1 MSVNPNSD
9 HANVRTR
16 VDKAY
21 YNVFVSESNI
31 TNDLVLP
38 TATINDAQTDDQ
50 NKGSGID
57 QLYDIQIAQSQI
69 YSCNIIKQDDIN
81 ITINNIQIGYNQTVV
96 NMFTDASTA
105 TAAQQKKFPT
115 PAQVTATNGF
125 NTLTTLPYYQ
135 IPGLWG
141 FCCDPINSAINSTN
155 IYLGNNSIPVN
166 TNKLSP
172 SLVNIIRSMN
182 FDENL
187 YSEFDQL
194 LLPETFNA
202 TYMAGNIVDYES
214 QFSGATINYAT
225 GVITPSTLYKQ
236 KAAKSVR
243 AVNNIVSYN
252 EMNTAENNMLSTNN
266 RGQIF
271 SNCSQSRAATKWS
284 KAVASMNYTMIVT
297 AGTATTEA
305 IYTMT
310 VTTASTTLYTMYYN
324 GIPFPTNVENWG
336 QCLEIGMAVQQ
347 LFWYFNKPPYMAA
360 GEAVVNDFSLA
371 TISGSSMTSTQSL
384 IMTITIPE
392 VKTPLINPL
401 LDIDYNKSF
410 SNVSKINVDVKL
422 AAQDTALY
430 NLITRQIGFPTS
442 TMPYVL
448 DYTANDPNNFGF
460 PQVMFNN
467 NIGAGS
473 IYFSNSK
480 LITRQYTSV
489 LSPWINKITTLP
501 YIQYDAPISVTISP
515 LLNTVSEY
523 QTLTVS
529 LRSVIPEM
537 VLIMI
542 DSPAS
547 AVITDIQVMFNGE
560 TSIMN
565 QKMDSLRAAT
575 RRNGLNWSNK
585 NDLYGYSMVNNN
597 SSYSLNPTGTTS
609 GLSGLVDF
617 SGKSTSNIMG
627 NGSVLMLKMG
637 TDIPLLHGGCVG
649 LSGLDLNVMYKVSY
663 RFVNPPGSAN
673 SSTALAGAKATL
685 NIFHLINKDYIVQD
699 GIAALRNDMFNITNY
714 TKSVQEF
721 KDLII
726 NKHLRVNRNRLTGG
740 NFFSNVFSKGR
751 HILGKIHGAV
761 SKAHGHVANAINH
774 GQTAIELANAALP
787 VAAKYNN
794 SLGSF
799 LERRKE

>member
-105 TAAQQKKFPT
+105 TTDQQKKFPT

-236 KAAKSVR
+236 KTAKSVR

-271 SNCSQSRAATKWS
+271 SNCSQSRAATK
-284 KAVASMNYTMIVT
+284 
-297 AGTATTEA
+297 
-305 IYTMT
+305 
-310 VTTASTTLYTMYYN
+310 
-324 GIPFPTNVENWG
+324 
-336 QCLEIGMAVQQ
+336 
-347 LFWYFNKPPYMAA
+347 
-360 GEAVVNDFSLA
+360 
-371 TISGSSMTSTQSL
+371 
-384 IMTITIPE
+384 
-392 VKTPLINPL
+392 
-401 LDIDYNKSF
+401 
-410 SNVSKINVDVKL
+410 
-422 AAQDTALY
+422 
-430 NLITRQIGFPTS
+430 
-442 TMPYVL
+442 
-448 DYTANDPNNFGF
+448 
-460 PQVMFNN
+460 
-467 NIGAGS
+467 
-473 IYFSNSK
+473 
-480 LITRQYTSV
+480 
-489 LSPWINKITTLP
+489 
-501 YIQYDAPISVTISP
+501 
-515 LLNTVSEY
+515 
-523 QTLTVS
+523 
-529 LRSVIPEM
+529 
-537 VLIMI
+537 
-542 DSPAS
+542 
-547 AVITDIQVMFNGE
+547 
-560 TSIMN
+560 
-565 QKMDSLRAAT
+565 
-575 RRNGLNWSNK
+575 
-585 NDLYGYSMVNNN
+585 
-597 SSYSLNPTGTTS
+597 
-609 GLSGLVDF
+609 
-617 SGKSTSNIMG
+617 
-627 NGSVLMLKMG
+627 
-637 TDIPLLHGGCVG
+637 
-649 LSGLDLNVMYKVSY
+649 
-663 RFVNPPGSAN
+663 
-673 SSTALAGAKATL
+673 
-685 NIFHLINKDYIVQD
+685 
-699 GIAALRNDMFNITNY
+699 
-714 TKSVQEF
+714 
-721 KDLII
+721 
-726 NKHLRVNRNRLTGG
+726 
-740 NFFSNVFSKGR
+740 
-751 HILGKIHGAV
+751 
-761 SKAHGHVANAINH
+761 
-774 GQTAIELANAALP
+774 
-787 VAAKYNN
+787 
-794 SLGSF
+794 
-799 LERRKE
+799 